1 MSVANSAARLDK
13 AVEATPPLLAIE
25 DGVATIRLNRPAVA
39 NRIEPED
46 VEALAGF
53 FDRIEHDAAV
63 RVLVLTGTGKI
74 FSSGYHLGDLQDR
87 ASTQG
92 GSAAPRSTAFGDM
105 VDKLENLRLPTI
117 CKLNGGVYGGATDL
131 ALSCD
136 FRIGDASA
144 QMFMPAAR
152 LGLHYYESGMVRY
165 VTRLGV
171 NAAKLLFM
179 TARRIQA
186 EEMFR
191 IGYLTSLVRG
201 RPARRHGRRTG
212 QGSVGP
218 RAALGRRHE
227 AGDQRDR
234 AQSARSRRLR
244 QARAG
249 LLPER
254 RYQGRPARLPRKTTT
269 TLFRKI
275 DRKDNN
281 SGFEVRGGCHDD
293 QSQNLR
299 RNRSCS
305 SSRATRRD
313 G

>member
-1 MSVANSAARLDK
+1 MNVANSAARLDK
-13 AVEATPPLLAIE
+13 AVEATPPLFVVE
-25 DGVATIRLNRPAVA
+25 NGVATIRLNRPAVA

-46 VEALAGF
+46 VDALAEF
-53 FDRIEHDAAV
+53 FDRIETDAAV

-87 ASTQG
+87 AS

-131 ALSCD
+131 VLACD

-191 IGYLTSLVRG
+191 IGYLTSLCEVGKLGATVDELVKDLSGLAPLSVAGMKQAINEIARNQLD
-201 RPARRHGRRTG
+201 RDAFARRAQACFQSEDIKEGLRAFHEKRPPRFSGR
-212 QGSVGP
+212 
-218 RAALGRRHE
+218 
-227 AGDQRDR
+227 
-234 AQSARSRRLR
+234 
-244 QARAG
+244 
-249 LLPER
+249 
-254 RYQGRPARLPRKTTT
+254 
-269 TLFRKI
+269 
-275 DRKDNN
+275 
-281 SGFEVRGGCHDD
+281 
-293 QSQNLR
+293 
-299 RNRSCS
+299 
-305 SSRATRRD
+305 
-313 G
+313 